1 VPLSMEGAAARRNLV
16 LTIRYTARASTA
28 LRQSAT
34 KDLNSRLARTAG
46 QALWIDLKRDFPA
59 IWAQAIGALGAGAT
73 TISLSLD

>member
-1 VPLSMEGAAARRNLV
+1 MEGAAGRHNLV

-59 IWAQAIGALGAGAT
+59 IWA
-73 TISLSLD
+73 